1 MNQKRAKRIPLPGQR
16 ILRSVLAV
24 FLCIIIYFL
33 RGMRG
38 APFYSIIAALQCIQP
53 YTENM
58 FKVGKNRITGTLVGV
73 FWGGVVLIGSLYLSG
88 DRATFQ
94 DTPAYYMT
102 LVLFTGVVLY
112 STVLLKITES
122 SYFTTVVFLS
132 IIMNHI
138 GDANP
143 YIFVFNRSMDTI
155 IGVGVAVFANCLHLP
170 RTRDR
175 ETLFVSGVDHVLF
188 REDRNLSPFTRIQLN
203 RFIKD
208 GCRFSVSTK
217 QTPATVR
224 ELTKGIGLKLPI
236 IAMDGAC
243 LYDMEEMSYV
253 KTVKMEEDL
262 AAKVCAFLRGK
273 GLPYNINRVE
283 ENLLVIYT
291 RGLKISGPPP
301 EEGTSQ
307 DALYHLYLKKKGSPY
322 RNYVSAGEDLTDNV
336 LYFMVIDRAERVE
349 ALCRELAEQDF
360 ASRIRTVFDTFDCR
374 KGEKILRIYSAAAN
388 RREMLEELRRL
399 TGAPRTVFFSSRKGE
414 CDVAIPDAGGGNLV
428 KELKKRYEPVSLR
441 GWKNI
446 FHF

>member
-24 FLCIIIYFL
+24 FLCIIIYFI

-58 FKVGKNRITGTLVGV
+58 FKVGKNRITGTLVGA

-208 GCRFSVSTK
+208 GCRFLGFHKADPCHGQGADEGHRPEAPHHCHGRS
-217 QTPATVR
+217 
-224 ELTKGIGLKLPI
+224 LP
-236 IAMDGAC
+236 
-243 LYDMEEMSYV
+243 L
-253 KTVKMEEDL
+253 
-262 AAKVCAFLRGK
+262 
-273 GLPYNINRVE
+273 
-283 ENLLVIYT
+283 
-291 RGLKISGPPP
+291 
-301 EEGTSQ
+301 
-307 DALYHLYLKKKGSPY
+307 
-322 RNYVSAGEDLTDNV
+322 
-336 LYFMVIDRAERVE
+336 
-349 ALCRELAEQDF
+349 
-360 ASRIRTVFDTFDCR
+360 
-374 KGEKILRIYSAAAN
+374 
-388 RREMLEELRRL
+388 
-399 TGAPRTVFFSSRKGE
+399 
-414 CDVAIPDAGGGNLV
+414 
-428 KELKKRYEPVSLR
+428 
-441 GWKNI
+441 
-446 FHF
+446 